1 MATGPDTPVG
11 QPIPV
16 ATATTTRDTCAPG
29 FIDAFAG
36 IDEAGAVASLA
47 ALAQPMR
54 LRVFRALVGAG
65 PAGLTPGVLSAML
78 DVPPSTLS
86 FHLKGLARAGLV
98 VQAREGRHL
107 RYQPALARMSAL
119 LGYLTD
125 HCCQAGDALG
135 CAIPARTAAPAAPA
149 APCTG

>member
-1 MATGPDTPVG
+1 MM
-11 QPIPV
+11 
-16 ATATTTRDTCAPG
+16 
-29 FIDAFAG
+29 
-36 IDEAGAVASLA
+36 DESTAVASLA

-65 PAGLTPGVLSAML
+65 PAGLTPGVLSALL

-98 VQAREGRHL
+98 APVREGRH
-107 RYQPALARMSAL
+107 RHYRPALGQMDAL

-125 HCCQAGDALG
+125 HCCETGSAEG
-135 CAIPARTAAPAAPA
+135 CAIQPREPACCGTR
-149 APCTG
+149 

>member
-1 MATGPDTPVG
+1 MASRPDTPVRRS
-11 QPIPV
+11 IPV
-16 ATATTTRDTCAPG
+16 ATATTPRDTCTPG

-36 IDEAGAVASLA
+36 IDEAAAVASLA

-78 DVPPSTLS
+78 DVAPSTLS
-86 FHLKGLARAGLV
+86 FHLKGLAHAGLV
-98 VQAREGRHL
+98 VQAREGRYL
-107 RYQPALARMSAL
+107 RYRPALARMSAL

-125 HCCQAGDALG
+125 HCCQAGDAQDCEL
-135 CAIPARTAAPAAPA
+135 PPRTAAPA